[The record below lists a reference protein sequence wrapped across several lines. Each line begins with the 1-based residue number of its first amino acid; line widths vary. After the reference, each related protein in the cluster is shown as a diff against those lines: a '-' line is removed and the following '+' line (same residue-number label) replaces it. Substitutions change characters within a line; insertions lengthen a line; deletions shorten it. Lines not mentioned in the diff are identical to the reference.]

1 MRTSR
6 FSASLTSRTRAFR
19 MQARAFCNLIAGHEH
34 IPLRHFLHS
43 AHQSLPALYALGLQL
58 PGICPE
64 HEASYTRVSV
74 EEWRRLFRSL
84 STRLGDRVH
93 YSGVFDAYDRRD
105 GQALIGNLADDL
117 ADVHADLENGLRC
130 WRAGDHENAV
140 WEWHFMLECHWG
152 EHATDAIRALYWLR
166 RDVQYGPVPCL
177 TSASSGRTRASRP
190 VLEERTVRAARRA
203 ADAQR

>member
-1 MRTSR
+1 MRTSKP
-6 FSASLTSRTRAFR
+6 FASLTSRTRAFR
-19 MQARAFCNLIAGHEH
+19 AQARAFCNLVAGHEH
-34 IPLRHFLHS
+34 IPLRRFLHS

-58 PGICPE
+58 PDICPE

-74 EEWRRLFRSL
+74 KEWRRLFRSL

-93 YSGVFDAYDRRD
+93 YSGVFDAYDRQD

-117 ADVHADLENGLRC
+117 AEVHADLTNGLRC

-140 WEWHFMLECHWG
+140 WEWRFKLESHWG

-166 RDVQYGPVPCL
+166 RNVQYGPVP
-177 TSASSGRTRASRP
+177 TMPNKRVQRTHSRVTPRAKAHGSR
-190 VLEERTVRAARRA
+190 RAARR
-203 ADAQR
+203 